1 MFDRCGHETR
11 AVIDTALAEAR
22 DLGHHW
28 LGTEHVLIALTVHR
42 DRLPQ
47 VVEQLLPTAGQ
58 VRRALDAAVELGPS
72 SPDAELLGTLGIDLD
87 EVRAAVRAT
96 FGSDAVDRF
105 AQRRVHQPWQPWRR
119 PDRAC
124 ASLLAGTQNVAPRL
138 EQAFAHAAQTASD
151 VDNRLIEPVA
161 LLQGVLEVEDALATR
176 LLDDLGIARSDLHAA
191 AQPAAS

>member
-42 DRLPQ
+42 DHLPQ

-58 VRRALDAAVELGPS
+58 VRRALDAAVEPGPS
-72 SPDAELLGTLGIDLD
+72 SPNAELLGTLGIDLD

-96 FGSDAVDRF
+96 FGSDAVDRL

-138 EQAFAHAAQTASD
+138 EQAFAHAAQTATEAD
-151 VDNRLIEPVA
+151 DRLIEPVA
-161 LLQGVLEVEDALATR
+161 LLQGVLEVEDALTNR
-176 LLDDLGIARSDLHAA
+176 LLDDLGVARSDLHAA